1 LQAQIKK
8 LQGDIKQIGA
18 PKAQPAPEPAK
29 YKGSVAKLRDE
40 FLKSGK
46 AIAAT
51 RKDAKGDIDSKLGAF
66 NAALKQAAKEA
77 KSKSKKDAK
86 TSDNAENT
94 WECSLHFIKNCSS
107 CRDTFGEQV
116 SEDDDDWMNASLKF
130 EKEVGAN
137 VYQPKIDD
145 YTVVDPRQGYN
156 FLDISAKSDPFGR
169 DIQVLGDIQS
179 RKTKIWTEK
188 STRQIRPVVDQAKE
202 APEYQRYK

>member
-1 LQAQIKK
+1 MR
-8 LQGDIKQIGA
+8 
-18 PKAQPAPEPAK
+18 E
-29 YKGSVAKLRDE
+29 E

-46 AIAAT
+46 AISAI

-66 NAALKQAAKEA
+66 NVALKEAAKEA
-77 KSKSKKDAK
+77 KNKSKKDAPMV
-86 TSDNAENT
+86 DNTEDT

-107 CRDTFGEQV
+107 CRDTFGEEV

-145 YTVVDPRQGYN
+145 YTVVDPRQGYCFFN
-156 FLDISAKSDPFGR
+156 HSAKSDPFGR

-179 RKTKIWTEK
+179 RKTKIWTDK
-188 STRQIRPVVDQAKE
+188 STRQIRSAVDQAKE
-202 APEYQRYK
+202 APEYQRYR

>member
-1 LQAQIKK
+1 
-8 LQGDIKQIGA
+8 
-18 PKAQPAPEPAK
+18 
-29 YKGSVAKLRDE
+29 LREE

-46 AIAAT
+46 AISAT

-66 NAALKQAAKEA
+66 NAALKQAAKDS
-77 KSKSKKDAK
+77 KSKSKKDTKDIDTTKDA
-86 TSDNAENT
+86 
-94 WECSLHFIKNCSS
+94 WECSLHNIKNCSS
-107 CRDTFGEQV
+107 CRDTFGEQI

-145 YTVVDPRQGYN
+145 YTVVDPRQGYCI
-156 FLDISAKSDPFGR
+156 FDISAKSDPFGR
-169 DIQVLGDIQS
+169 DIKVLGDIQS

-188 STRQIRPVVDQAKE
+188 STRQIRSAVDQAKE